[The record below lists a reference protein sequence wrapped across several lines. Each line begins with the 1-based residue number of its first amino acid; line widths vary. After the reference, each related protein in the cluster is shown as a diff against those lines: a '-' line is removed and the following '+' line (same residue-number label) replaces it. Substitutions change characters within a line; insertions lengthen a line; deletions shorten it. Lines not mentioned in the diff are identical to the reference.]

1 MNEVWLRANSK
12 PFVPLSAALV
22 VAACA
27 SAAAGFAWFEAAGF
41 GRAAAATTAVAAI
54 LAALLLAYLSR
65 KPRLVFDGR
74 RVLFYVRFGAP
85 VAVPVELVEAFLLG
99 RGPTFLPGRDHDPA
113 EVATLVV
120 RIAERAE
127 EFNKVDTAPMLAG
140 WCGHYVTL
148 RGTWTEPLGLDVV
161 NRLNQRLYD
170 VQHSAAGAARS
181 TT

>member
-1 MNEVWLRANSK
+1 MNQVWLRANSK

-22 VAACA
+22 VAAF
-27 SAAAGFAWFEAAGF
+27 AAAATGFAAFEAAGW
-41 GRAAAATTAVAAI
+41 GRTACATTAVAAT
-54 LAALLLAYLSR
+54 LAAALLAYLAR
-65 KPRLVFDGR
+65 KPRLAFDGH
-74 RVLFYVRFGAP
+74 RVLFYVRFGP
-85 VAVPVELVEAFLLG
+85 PIAVPVELVEAFLLG

-113 EVATLVV
+113 ETATLVV

-127 EFNKVDTAPMLAG
+127 DFNKVDTAPMLAG

-170 VQHSAAGAARS
+170 VQHAAAGAARS
-181 TT
+181 AT